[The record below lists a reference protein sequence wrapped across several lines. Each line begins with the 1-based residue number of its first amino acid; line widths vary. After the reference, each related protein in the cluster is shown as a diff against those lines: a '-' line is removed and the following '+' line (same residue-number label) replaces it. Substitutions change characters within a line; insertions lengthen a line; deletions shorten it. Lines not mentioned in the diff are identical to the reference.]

1 MKLGNHRFGLLLI
14 YLVLLNTSL
23 FAENSVSTSPLINLN
38 ELKPSFEEEEDLGN
52 NASTNQ
58 IIKDKKDSTKKQSI

>member
-1 MKLGNHRFGLLLI
+1 MKLGNHRFSLLLI
-14 YLVLLNTSL
+14 YFFFNTTL

-58 IIKDKKDSTKKQSI
+58 IIKDKKNSTKKQSI